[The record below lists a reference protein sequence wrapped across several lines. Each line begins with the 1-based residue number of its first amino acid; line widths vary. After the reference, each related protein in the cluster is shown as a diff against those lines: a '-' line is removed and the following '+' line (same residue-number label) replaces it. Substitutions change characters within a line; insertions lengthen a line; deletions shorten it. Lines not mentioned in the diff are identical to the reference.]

1 MVRNCPCRP
10 AVISKNP
17 KTAHG
22 TAAPQLQLHRK
33 SGSILRG
40 PFGRPQPGTAK
51 LAATGRKERM
61 LTTGKAVK
69 VTLYL
74 SDGAK
79 HHGVPVYTSILDF
92 LFHSGI
98 AGATVMK
105 GVAGFGATH
114 RIHSAHI
121 LEISDHLP
129 VKIEFIESRDKVNA
143 ILPELEKRT
152 GSGLIE
158 MQDTTIVVP
167 TKS

>member
-1 MVRNCPCRP
+1 MRSQTRP
-10 AVISKNP
+10 RLICIFRAKV
-17 KTAHG
+17 
-22 TAAPQLQLHRK
+22 LQSFVVH
-33 SGSILRG
+33 
-40 PFGRPQPGTAK
+40 
-51 LAATGRKERM
+51 LAAACTFRERCASGGQWRKERM

-98 AGATVMK
+98 AGATVVK
-105 GVAGFGATH
+105 GVAGFGARH

-129 VKIEFIESRDKVNA
+129 IKIEFIETREKVDA
-143 ILPELEKRT
+143 D
-152 GSGLIE
+152 SA
-158 MQDTTIVVP
+158 
-167 TKS
+167 